1 MRNLVSLVFAGIIGG
16 LVTLGGL
23 HFLEIGNASTT
34 PNSYAQTVSSNLNV
48 KPSANAVLFDF
59 TTAAEKA
66 RPAVV
71 HISASESDALA
82 KSRRQNESNPLQDF
96 FGSDFFGGNLFNMP
110 QIKQGMGSGVI
121 ISSDGYI
128 VTNNHVVGFA
138 DEVEVTLFDN
148 KKYQAKIVGTYPKAD
163 LAVIKIEA
171 TNLPTLSYADSDKA
185 KVGQWVLAIGNPF
198 DLTST
203 VTAGIISAKGR
214 DIDIIDEKGAIEAFI
229 QTDAAVNPG
238 NSGGALVD
246 ADGNLIGINTAI
258 ASRTG
263 SYVGYS
269 FAIPVNMM
277 QTIVNDIIEHGS
289 YQRGTLGVY
298 IQELDNEL
306 ADELGI
312 DIVQG
317 VVVKEL
323 IDGGAAQYAG
333 ILPNDVILKV
343 DNKAIRSFPDLQ
355 EQIGSV
361 KVGDTVK
368 VLISRKGD
376 IKEIPVRLKEG

>member
-23 HFLEIGNASTT
+23 HLLDIGIATTT

-48 KPSANAVLFDF
+48 KPSINAVPFDF
-59 TTAAEKA
+59 TDAAEKA

-96 FGSDFFGGNLFNMP
+96 FGGDLFGGNLFNMP

-138 DEVEVTLFDN
+138 DEMEVTLFDN

-171 TNLPTLSYADSDKA
+171 TSLPTLSYANSDLA

-246 ADGNLIGINTAI
+246 TEGNLVGINTAI

-298 IQELDNEL
+298 IQDLDSEL
-306 ADELGI
+306 AEELGI
-312 DIVQG
+312 TITQG
-317 VVVKEL
+317 VVVTGL

-343 DNKAIRSFPDLQ
+343 DNKSIRSFPDLQ
-355 EQIGSV
+355 EQLGGV
-361 KVGDTVK
+361 KVGKTVN
-368 VLISRKGD
+368 VQISRKGD